1 MTLQKTL
8 LITAALGLG
17 ACLSST
23 TPVMAQTEAVGAAV
37 QALDG
42 PVTSRAASRLQS
54 GDRTSVIVMLNVS
67 QDETVLAGDPG
78 FAGQMMRQRIDDMR
92 RSVTGRVFA
101 RAVDEISEQGGTYGY
116 EPFELTPGFAILAN
130 AEELAELRAHPDVAG
145 IYDNAPARP
154 LTDTSVQQV
163 GAPAV
168 WAQGY
173 SGGGV
178 AVAVLDTGV
187 EKDHPMVGPRHYS
200 QRMFQYDLYR

>member
-67 QDETVLAGDPG
+67 QD
-78 FAGQMMRQRIDDMR
+78 
-92 RSVTGRVFA
+92 
-101 RAVDEISEQGGTYGY
+101 
-116 EPFELTPGFAILAN
+116 
-130 AEELAELRAHPDVAG
+130 
-145 IYDNAPARP
+145 
-154 LTDTSVQQV
+154 
-163 GAPAV
+163 
-168 WAQGY
+168 
-173 SGGGV
+173 
-178 AVAVLDTGV
+178 
-187 EKDHPMVGPRHYS
+187 
-200 QRMFQYDLYR
+200 